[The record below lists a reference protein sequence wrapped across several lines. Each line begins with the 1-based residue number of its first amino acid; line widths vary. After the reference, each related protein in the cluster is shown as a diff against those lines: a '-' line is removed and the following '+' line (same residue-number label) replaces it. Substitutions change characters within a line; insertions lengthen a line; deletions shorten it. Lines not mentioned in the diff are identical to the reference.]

1 MRRMIKVVGAALA
14 LAPLGAWAQAQLIN
28 GLGGPAGFGENQV
41 PAGDEASAGPVD
53 IRPAFPQG
61 LRLLNQVRQ
70 NFFVNVNGAVS
81 FDGGVPEW
89 PNADLTAAPFA
100 MAAPFWSDVD
110 TRNGGGNIWYDLSA
124 GQVVVTWDQVAR
136 FDRQQALRN
145 TFQLIV
151 DDRSDLNPGDFDIQF
166 RYNRCEWSLADP
178 RPGVVPARNTVRVC
192 GNTALPINLF
202 TDLNVVSS
210 CVPDA
215 DTQAMLVTRTGRL
228 NFNAANVRAYVQ
240 AGGVVITEFSSSD
253 EVHNAVFPAEP
264 VVQAAVR
271 SGNCRDNINPVVRAN
286 LADPLWVE
294 LGGLPVQA
302 ANFTGCGH
310 SVAAYPGIVALGG
323 WDAATTS
330 LAYRTFGAG
339 RVWYAEGDWADGE
352 VIQRQDPRFFNATSQ
367 AIMRYMIHGGLPQ
380 VDPTHAVAGFAAGD
394 GSTTIPLPGSG
405 TPQVLGLCQ
414 GSNIGQPGI
423 WEANIRFGFFTLC
436 GDSNLEFGEG
446 CDDGNRVPG
455 DGCNADCRI
464 EDADGDG
471 ILDGNDNC
479 PAIANAGQENN
490 DGDAQGDACDGDDD
504 NDTIADAADN
514 CPLQRQPEPEQC
526 RR

>member
-178 RPGVVPARNTVRVC
+178 RPGVVPSTWCRAVC
-192 GNTALPINLF
+192 P
-202 TDLNVVSS
+202 
-210 CVPDA
+210 
-215 DTQAMLVTRTGRL
+215 TQTPRPCW
-228 NFNAANVRAYVQ
+228 
-240 AGGVVITEFSSSD
+240 S
-253 EVHNAVFPAEP
+253 PA
-264 VVQAAVR
+264 
-271 SGNCRDNINPVVRAN
+271 
-286 LADPLWVE
+286 
-294 LGGLPVQA
+294 
-302 ANFTGCGH
+302 
-310 SVAAYPGIVALGG
+310 PGA
-323 WDAATTS
+323 
-330 LAYRTFGAG
+330 
-339 RVWYAEGDWADGE
+339 
-352 VIQRQDPRFFNATSQ
+352 
-367 AIMRYMIHGGLPQ
+367 
-380 VDPTHAVAGFAAGD
+380 
-394 GSTTIPLPGSG
+394 
-405 TPQVLGLCQ
+405 
-414 GSNIGQPGI
+414 
-423 WEANIRFGFFTLC
+423 
-436 GDSNLEFGEG
+436 
-446 CDDGNRVPG
+446 
-455 DGCNADCRI
+455 
-464 EDADGDG
+464 
-471 ILDGNDNC
+471 
-479 PAIANAGQENN
+479 
-490 DGDAQGDACDGDDD
+490 
-504 NDTIADAADN
+504 
-514 CPLQRQPEPEQC
+514 
-526 RR
+526 